1 MVDVEHGY
9 AGFQHD
15 LPMKKGEIS
24 PTTMGMSWGYKG
36 HNGDIMGTLCTT
48 RIEWKSNGLGMAWK
62 PTIMG
67 IE

>member
-1 MVDVEHGY
+1 
-9 AGFQHD
+9 
-15 LPMKKGEIS
+15 
-24 PTTMGMSWGYKG
+24 MGMSWGYKG

>member
-1 MVDVEHGY
+1 MSGPGCSLPVGGKKAFKECL
-9 AGFQHD
+9 FCTED
-15 LPMKKGEIS
+15 LARSNRDDIE
-24 PTTMGMSWGYKG
+24 
-36 HNGDIMGTLCTT
+36 NGDIMGTFCTT